1 MTYKTLI
8 QGPPGTGKTHALMNI
23 IENDM
28 DQYGITPHDI
38 VMCTFTRS
46 AAKVYAGRIRRKN
59 PTLTDDAFFNF
70 RTMHSMCA
78 RLLKLKKHDFVNV
91 SDVYRMVSTN
101 MDDVFDD
108 VPDVLPS
115 DDTDEDDE
123 DLADAIDN
131 DKTLEFTG
139 MISNQM
145 LSQMIKIDNLMR
157 ICMLDDY
164 DELYERTGISLTYY
178 DRGLKSVQTIPYE
191 DMIDFSDS
199 WREFM
204 EMHEKYD
211 YTRIL
216 EEVYEEEICPDAI
229 ILLGDEGQDYSPLQ
243 YAIHNMWA
251 ERVRKAYIASDVN
264 QALYRFSGADPTL
277 ILNDYFDERI
287 ELSQTYRFG
296 ENILNNSKKYLAPMR
311 YKAEVAYMPA
321 SHKDYVSRFSGTDR
335 LRDILTNL
343 NQERQT
349 LVLARTN
356 NMVASLGKML
366 EKYSVKFDYLHNKK
380 SEVAR
385 YIESYNILAALERDE
400 EITLDDMLKLI
411 KRMRANVQINDTTTL
426 SGETTKKKKPIL
438 KMGVKKKLRDGTIKN
453 DTWNKRLIERMLM
466 KTKWD
471 STLMMKSLGFYDSD
485 FLREVYPE
493 HVEMDIKIKVGTI
506 HRAKGMQADTVVL
519 VCDIPYPVQKAIA
532 ESEAALDAELRVF
545 YVGATRAKSR
555 LVEIDDVFP
564 VDSILRYI

>member
-115 DDTDEDDE
+115 DDTDGDNE

-204 EMHEKYD
+204 EMHGKYD

-229 ILLGDEGQDYSPLQ
+229 ILLGDEGRTTHHYS
-243 YAIHNMWA
+243 
-251 ERVRKAYIASDVN
+251 
-264 QALYRFSGADPTL
+264 T
-277 ILNDYFDERI
+277 
-287 ELSQTYRFG
+287 
-296 ENILNNSKKYLAPMR
+296 R
-311 YKAEVAYMPA
+311 YTTCGQ
-321 SHKDYVSRFSGTDR
+321 RR
-335 LRDILTNL
+335 
-343 NQERQT
+343 
-349 LVLARTN
+349 
-356 NMVASLGKML
+356 
-366 EKYSVKFDYLHNKK
+366 
-380 SEVAR
+380 
-385 YIESYNILAALERDE
+385 LERR
-400 EITLDDMLKLI
+400 TLP
-411 KRMRANVQINDTTTL
+411 RT
-426 SGETTKKKKPIL
+426 
-438 KMGVKKKLRDGTIKN
+438 
-453 DTWNKRLIERMLM
+453 
-466 KTKWD
+466 
-471 STLMMKSLGFYDSD
+471 
-485 FLREVYPE
+485 
-493 HVEMDIKIKVGTI
+493 
-506 HRAKGMQADTVVL
+506 
-519 VCDIPYPVQKAIA
+519 
-532 ESEAALDAELRVF
+532 
-545 YVGATRAKSR
+545 
-555 LVEIDDVFP
+555 
-564 VDSILRYI
+564 